1 MRLFSQR
8 MLYCE
13 GEVHCAQYIII
24 DFGLS
29 CYIASVACRINL
41 KKTYDAGIEEKDT
54 PGSTFRLKAILTTTV
69 ILSRMTM
76 TTMGETK
83 SLMVMVASSECKM
96 STLCSYQRQTLLM
109 QWYK

>member
-41 KKTYDAGIEEKDT
+41 KRTYDAGIEEKDT

-76 TTMGETK
+76 TTMGEKK